1 MVFDISSLNTLLYK
15 INGTINASN
24 VEANA
29 PERFIN
35 NPKYGIEAAN
45 IPLVK
50 TITLLRIIFLKYG
63 YFLKGL

>member
-1 MVFDISSLNTLLYK
+1 MKTLLYK
-15 INGTINASN
+15 IKGTIKASS

-29 PERFIN
+29 PERLIN

-50 TITLLRIIFLKYG
+50 TITLLRIIFLKNG
-63 YFLKGL
+63 NFLKGL